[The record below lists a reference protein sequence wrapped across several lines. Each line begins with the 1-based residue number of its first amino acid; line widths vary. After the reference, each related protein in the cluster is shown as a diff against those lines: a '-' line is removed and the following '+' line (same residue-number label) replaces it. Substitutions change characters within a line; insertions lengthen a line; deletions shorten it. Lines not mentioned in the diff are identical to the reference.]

1 MGLLDKVKD
10 KAGSIAEDAK
20 LSEKLGSAKESMKKV
35 VDETS
40 SSIKSYNEEAKELSK
55 PLDGA
60 LIRYEVTYVGGLDSV
75 AKAKS
80 GAWGMN
86 VMPDGLLFRVTMT
99 TKDWLTNLDIPY
111 SYMTD
116 IRIEKRTISTGEML
130 LGAGDSAN
138 QEQENNIVIEYTTPD
153 DKREILRV
161 EMLTGVTIF
170 NQAAKCREFM
180 DLLKKNKI
188 LDLIQKKSESGSNS
202 GGGDILAQIEKL
214 SKMKESGI
222 LSEEEFVQKKEE
234 LLAKL

>member
-1 MGLLDKVKD
+1 
-10 KAGSIAEDAK
+10 
-20 LSEKLGSAKESMKKV
+20 
-35 VDETS
+35 
-40 SSIKSYNEEAKELSK
+40 
-55 PLDGA
+55 
-60 LIRYEVTYVGGLDSV
+60 
-75 AKAKS
+75 
-80 GAWGMN
+80 MN

-188 LDLIQKKSESGSNS
+188 LDLIQKKAESGSNS

>member
-80 GAWGMN
+80 GAW
-86 VMPDGLLFRVTMT
+86 
-99 TKDWLTNLDIPY
+99 
-111 SYMTD
+111 
-116 IRIEKRTISTGEML
+116 
-130 LGAGDSAN
+130 
-138 QEQENNIVIEYTTPD
+138 
-153 DKREILRV
+153 
-161 EMLTGVTIF
+161 
-170 NQAAKCREFM
+170 
-180 DLLKKNKI
+180 
-188 LDLIQKKSESGSNS
+188 
-202 GGGDILAQIEKL
+202 
-214 SKMKESGI
+214 
-222 LSEEEFVQKKEE
+222 
-234 LLAKL
+234 